1 MSFWR
6 SKITDELVKKATDGY
21 IKATSIPTIV
31 SGRFEPKTNN
41 DVNNGIIKSIWS
53 QKSPEIGK
61 SRQFARIFRYVWFH
75 IILSQYSGISI
86 FGHMHFNKR
95 IFNTN

>member
-61 SRQFARIFRYVWFH
+61 SRQFARIFRYVCFH
-75 IILSQYSGISI
+75 IRCQYILSKLSNINFWSHA
-86 FGHMHFNKR
+86 F
-95 IFNTN
+95 